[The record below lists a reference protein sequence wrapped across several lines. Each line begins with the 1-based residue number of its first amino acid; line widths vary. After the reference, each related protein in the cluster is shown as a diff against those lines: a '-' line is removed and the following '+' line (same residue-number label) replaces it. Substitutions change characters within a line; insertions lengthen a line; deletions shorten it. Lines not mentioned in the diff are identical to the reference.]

1 MKFLFKQLTRLKKNP
16 PLIIGLSFALVIL
29 MGAIILNLPISTKD
43 GNTVGFINALFTS
56 ASATCVTGLVV
67 KNTAEYWSPFG
78 KSVILMLI
86 QIGGLGTMT
95 LVSLVAVIL
104 GKKIGL
110 KDRLLIKEQ
119 LNFETMTGLVRLIIY
134 VIIVSLSIEIIGAIC
149 LSVKFI
155 PMFGLKKG
163 IAFSIFHSISAFCNA
178 GFDILGESLVPYNK
192 DLWLNLVIMSL
203 VIIGG
208 LGFSV
213 YVDIYKKRKYSR
225 YSVHTKMV
233 LIITSILLVLGT
245 VLFFAFEYNNVKTF
259 EDMNIGNKI
268 LASGFQSTISRTAG
282 FNSVDIGG
290 ITDAS
295 KFLFVILMFIG
306 GSPGST
312 AGGLKTTTFGVLLF
326 TVISIIQDQKEVD
339 LLKRTIPISII
350 KKAFVMAFICVFVVI
365 FVTLTLTIVEGGRF
379 DFIDILFETVS
390 GFGTVGLSTGITP
403 ELSEFSKIIITITM
417 YLGRVGPTTLAIG
430 LGKGHKKRS
439 IRYVDGSILIG

>member
-16 PLIIGLSFALVIL
+16 PLIIGLSFALVIFI
-29 MGAIILNLPISTKD
+29 GAIILNLPISTKD
-43 GNTVGFINALFTS
+43 GNTVGFVNALFTS

-67 KNTAEYWSPFG
+67 KNTAAYWSPFG
-78 KSVILMLI
+78 KTIILMLI

-95 LVSLVAVIL
+95 LVSLVAVIV

-119 LNFETMTGLVRLIIY
+119 LNFETLTGLVRLIIY
-134 VIIVSLSIEIIGAIC
+134 VIIVSISIEIIGAIC
-149 LSVKFI
+149 LSIKFI
-155 PMFGLKKG
+155 PMFGFKKG

-178 GFDILGESLVPYNK
+178 GFDILGESLVPYKK

-225 YSVHTKMV
+225 YSIHTKMV

-245 VLFFAFEYNNVKTF
+245 VLFFAFEYSNEKTF
-259 EDMNIGNKI
+259 EGMNIGNKI
-268 LASGFQSTISRTAG
+268 LASGFQSTIARTAG
-282 FNSVDIGG
+282 FNSVDIGA

-295 KFLFVILMFIG
+295 KFLLVILMFIG

-312 AGGLKTTTFGVLLF
+312 AGGLKTTTFGILLF

-365 FVTLTLTIVEGGRF
+365 FVTLSLTIVEGGRF

-403 ELSEFSKIIITITM
+403 ELSEISKLIITITM

>member
-29 MGAIILNLPISTKD
+29 IGAIILNLPISTKD